1 MLKVMS
7 QYHMSVHCP
16 QEDCCGYVHL
26 LPPVCEFDSRL
37 GIVSFSDLA
46 PDKENTKIY

>member
-1 MLKVMS
+1 MS
-7 QYHMSVHCP
+7 MHLP

-26 LPPVCEFDSRL
+26 LLPVCEFDSRL

-46 PDKENTKIY
+46 ADKENTEIY